1 MPLNI
6 DNRSIFD
13 KDLIKEETLQPSTIE
28 TIDSAFTEFI
38 SDTLDIFCTT
48 NDGWKKVPVI
58 WASAERSF
66 QIKNNKELRDDS
78 GALIKPVITVERVSI
93 AKDLS
98 DRGSI
103 FTNIP
108 RINDE
113 KGASVTIARKIK
125 QDKTANFQNARSE
138 RLYGQKNFRDNTANK
153 TVYETITIPVPVYI
167 QVMYNVVIYS
177 EYQQQ
182 MNEIL
187 TPFITRPRTVNH
199 FVLRKD
205 GHLYEGFVQ
214 SKYQQNN
221 NLSNL
226 RTQERSYQTT
236 VPIKILGYIMGEDKN
251 QDRPKIVRRESI
263 VEVKIPR
270 ERVIQGDINEYLYK
284 NGFYRE

>member
-6 DNRSIFD
+6 DNRSVYDPKKIR
-13 KDLIKEETLQPSTIE
+13 EEELQPSTIE

-58 WASAERSF
+58 WTSAERSF

-78 GALIKPVITVERVSI
+78 GALIKPVITIERVSI
-93 AKDLS
+93 GKDLT

-103 FTNIP
+103 FTNVP
-108 RINDE
+108 GASDE
-113 KGASVTIARKIK
+113 KGATITIGRRIK
-125 QDKTANFQNARSE
+125 QDKTANFQNARSS
-138 RLYGQKNFRDNTANK
+138 RLYGQKNFRDRKANK

-167 QVMYNVVIYS
+167 QIMYNVVIHS

-187 TPFITRPRTVNH
+187 TPFIVRPRTINH
-199 FVLRKD
+199 FILRKD

-214 SKYQQNN
+214 PSYQQNN
-221 NLSNL
+221 NLSSL
-226 RTQERSYQTT
+226 GAQERSYQTT
-236 VPIKILGYIMGEDKN
+236 IPIKILGYIIGEGKN
-251 QDRPKIVRRESI
+251 QERPKIVRRESV